1 MLIVSLQKNR
11 LQFEFNTTQILLPRS
26 QYSQRMVQIDF
37 YSLGQ
42 VLKTLHEPLFQMEM
56 VIRTEIETPIPIE
69 SALIAIMEMEMG
81 TIT

>member
-1 MLIVSLQKNR
+1 
-11 LQFEFNTTQILLPRS
+11 
-26 QYSQRMVQIDF
+26 MVQIDF